1 MRIFWQVDFDC
12 PQIQALF
19 PPKDLPKVDVSPAQK
34 ISFTSH
40 SIFNMLRLTG
50 HYHCSKKMAPTMDKD
65 TLDFF
70 RNLLREQLNSLLLEA
85 GITVKAMSGKEE
97 LFPDP
102 VDRASLESDRNF
114 LLRIRDRERK
124 LIVKIEQALERIQD
138 GSFGVCERCGAD
150 ISAERLKARPVTTL
164 CIDCKQEQENQ
175 EKLLGA

>member
-1 MRIFWQVDFDC
+1 
-12 PQIQALF
+12 
-19 PPKDLPKVDVSPAQK
+19 
-34 ISFTSH
+34 
-40 SIFNMLRLTG
+40 
-50 HYHCSKKMAPTMDKD
+50 MDKD

-85 GITVKAMSGKEE
+85 GFTVKSMSGKEE

-124 LIVKIEQALERIQD
+124 LISKIEQALERIED

-150 ISAERLKARPVTTL
+150 ISEERLKARPVTTL
-164 CIDCKQEQENQ
+164 CIDCKQEQENL
-175 EKLLGA
+175 EKLVGV